1 MALPIECLLPTKL
14 TSPLV
19 STLASSV
26 ANLSRL
32 GFASANASGSGL
44 TQERVCSTRRR
55 RRCRCA
61 DTSRDVGTA
70 VDLQQKTRLENKLVE
85 CWTKPTGLFM
95 FSDEVC
101 HLAWKVSDVCERPQR
116 TRTRQINVVVLLIA
130 VFCQSAPP
138 SGLTGCLVL
147 SVFSTLF
154 SFLFLAPSLII
165 MSFCA
170 S

>member
-1 MALPIECLLPTKL
+1 MCHVT
-14 TSPLV
+14 
-19 STLASSV
+19 V

-138 SGLTGCLVL
+138 SVDGLSCFECLFNSLFL
-147 SVFSTLF
+147 SVCRSVSHHYEL
-154 SFLFLAPSLII
+154 LRELVR
-165 MSFCA
+165 CA
-170 S
+170 ARQCAARR